1 MPTRRKSSLAVWWLL
16 LKGSKIINVL
26 EALLLLKLM
35 RFTVLTIKCSCVTY
49 FVSFNDNFRFWS
61 ACIKLDLAISNYGD
75 LCKKKK
81 KNPYPIG
88 NVWSWDSFSIL
99 DWETLIQRKF
109 YANTKQSFHPLSL
122 RSCISQVNQLTMCLV
137 FFWGR
142 KSSL

>member
-75 LCKKKK
+75 LCKKKQK
-81 KNPYPIG
+81 KSISYRQCIKLRFFLN
-88 NVWSWDSFSIL
+88 SWLRNTNTEKILCQHKAILSSSIIKEL
-99 DWETLIQRKF
+99 YQPGKSAYYVPCF
-109 YANTKQSFHPLSL
+109 FL
-122 RSCISQVNQLTMCLV
+122 R
-137 FFWGR
+137 
-142 KSSL
+142 